1 MTLFLCKM
9 LLLLL
14 GITSL
19 VATLPEIK
27 EGLMTFL
34 ILIQQ
39 LQNIHKHRPFH
50 HGHRACMDQHKSN
63 STLNEVRME
72 WGRELHLGNVSFL
85 AEMVWAKGQSGRGT
99 TNDGRC

>member
-1 MTLFLCKM
+1 M

-39 LQNIHKHRPFH
+39 LQNIHKHRPL
-50 HGHRACMDQHKSN
+50 HRACMDQHKSN

-85 AEMVWAKGQSGRGT
+85 AEMVWAKGQSERGT